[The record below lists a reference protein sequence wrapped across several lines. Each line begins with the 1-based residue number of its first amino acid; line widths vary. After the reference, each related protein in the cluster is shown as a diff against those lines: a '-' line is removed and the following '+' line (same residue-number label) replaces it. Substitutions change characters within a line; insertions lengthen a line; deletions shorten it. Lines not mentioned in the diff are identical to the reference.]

1 MVKNLKLGS
10 RLVSLAL
17 ATSIALGVS
26 GCMSKFKDE
35 KEVER
40 VKSRGFLHT

>member
-10 RLVSLAL
+10 RLISLAL

-35 KEVER
+35 KKLKEL
-40 VKSRGFLHT
+40 KLI